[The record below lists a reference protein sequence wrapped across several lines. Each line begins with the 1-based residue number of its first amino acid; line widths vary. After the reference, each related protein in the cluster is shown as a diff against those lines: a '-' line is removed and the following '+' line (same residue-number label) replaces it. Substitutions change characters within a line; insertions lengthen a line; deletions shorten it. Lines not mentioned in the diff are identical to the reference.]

1 MKHIKATYPKP
12 SSPCNFMNIHRAS
25 RAVSLFYN
33 EVLRPSGLTIAQLG
47 LLRQIEMAEEVTIS
61 ELAKQVRL
69 DRTTLNRNLKPLTEA
84 GFITIKPGLDSRTR
98 QITLTEKGNTA
109 MLEGC
114 RLWGEAQESIKEYLG
129 DEDLVTFINLMAKL
143 EALVP

>member
-1 MKHIKATYPKP
+1 
-12 SSPCNFMNIHRAS
+12 MNIHRAS

-33 EVLRPSGLTIAQLG
+33 QVLRPSGLTIAQLG
-47 LLRQIEMAEEVTIS
+47 LLRQIDMAEEATIS
-61 ELAKQVRL
+61 ELARQARL

-84 GFITIKPGLDSRTR
+84 GFITIKPGQDSRTR
-98 QITLTEKGNTA
+98 QITLTEAGNKA

-129 DEDLVTFINLMAKL
+129 DEELIKFINLMAKL